1 MTVEREMRRY
11 PRRNVYKAMLV
22 VWKKGSQKYVSSVE
36 NLGLGG
42 LFICTQQPPPVGT
55 SLQLLFNVPEGEVR
69 ARAIVRNLAPS
80 RGMGLEVVSMEQEHR
95 ARLDRWLKTLAAEV
109 EPVTPRGEYVLELEA
124 TRTSPDCGWGVGFP

>member
-11 PRRNVYKAMLV
+11 PRRNANKAMLV

-69 ARAIVRNLAPS
+69 VRAIV

-109 EPVTPRGEYVLELEA
+109 EPVTPRG
-124 TRTSPDCGWGVGFP
+124 

>member
-11 PRRNVYKAMLV
+11 PRRNTYKAMLV

-69 ARAIVRNLAPS
+69 VRAIVR
-80 RGMGLEVVSMEQEHR
+80 GMGLAVFSMEQEHR
-95 ARLDRWLKTLAAEV
+95 ARLDRWLWCWPRAKLVKV
-109 EPVTPRGEYVLELEA
+109 EPVTPRG
-124 TRTSPDCGWGVGFP
+124 

>member
-11 PRRNVYKAMLV
+11 PRRNAYKAMLV

-69 ARAIVRNLAPS
+69 VRAIVR
-80 RGMGLEVVSMEQEHR
+80 GMGLAVFSMEQEHR
-95 ARLDRWLKTLAAEV
+95 ARLDRWLWCWPRAKLV
-109 EPVTPRGEYVLELEA
+109 KVQPVTPRG
-124 TRTSPDCGWGVGFP
+124 